1 MKNKEQLEDAYLSK
15 AEFAKRAKISPRT
28 VERLI
33 GKILEENPDD
43 PKIKREKKRRYK
55 LHHSL
60 MKRYVSEHYLK
71 LEAKLRKLEMET
83 KKLTNTNLE
92 N

>member
-15 AEFAKRAKISPRT
+15 AEFAKRAKISPKT

>member
-15 AEFAKRAKISPRT
+15 AEFAKRAKISRRT

-33 GKILEENPDD
+33 GKILDENPND
-43 PKIKREKKRRYK
+43 PKVKVDEKRKYK

-71 LEAKLRKLEMET
+71 LEAKLRKLELET
-83 KKLTNTNLE
+83 KKLTNTDLKT
-92 N
+92 

>member
-15 AEFAKRAKISPRT
+15 AEFAERAKISLKT

-33 GKILEENPDD
+33 GKIFDENPDD
-43 PKIKREKKRRYK
+43 PKIKRGEKRGYK

-83 KKLTNTNLE
+83 KKLTNTNLK